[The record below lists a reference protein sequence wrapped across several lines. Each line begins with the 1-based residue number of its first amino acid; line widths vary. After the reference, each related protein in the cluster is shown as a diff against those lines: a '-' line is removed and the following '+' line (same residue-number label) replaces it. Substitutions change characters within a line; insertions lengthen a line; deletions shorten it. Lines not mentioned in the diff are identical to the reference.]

1 MNMDNLIN
9 FPNYLTN
16 FAIYFL
22 IFSSMFTSFVSA
34 AFGIGGGAI
43 SIGLLAIFLNPIYLL
58 PVHGAVQIGSNFGRM
73 MLMLKD
79 VQKDPILPFLIGSCI
94 GSGLGGALF
103 IQFPSWC
110 IKLIVGIFI
119 LWTVFGK
126 IPEIKSKYMVFG
138 GVFSSFLTM
147 FFGATGP
154 FIAAMVKTM
163 KLDPLRHLATHSTL
177 MTIQHIIKVI
187 VFGFIGFSFGEYFH
201 LIIIMVLSG
210 FLGTYIG
217 KKVLINFGTKYF
229 KVVLNIILTIISINL
244 IINSLSI
251 GFFKN
256 NIF

>member
-1 MNMDNLIN
+1 MNIENLMN
-9 FPNYLTN
+9 FPSDLSI

-22 IFSSMFTSFVSA
+22 ILSSMFTSFVSA

-43 SIGLLAIFLNPIYLL
+43 FLGLLAIYLNPLYLL

-73 MLMLKD
+73 ILMIKA
-79 VQKDPILPFLIGSCI
+79 VKKQPIIPFLIGSCI
-94 GSGLGGALF
+94 GSAFGGALF
-103 IQFPSWC
+103 IQFPSW
-110 IKLIVGIFI
+110 LIQLMVAGFI

-126 IPEIKSKYMVFG
+126 IPAIKLRYIIFG

-163 KLDPLRHLATHSTL
+163 KLEPLQHIATHSAL

-187 VFGFIGFSFGEYFH
+187 VFGLIGFSFGEYLY
-201 LIIIMVLSG
+201 LIIIMILSG

-217 KKVLINFGTKYF
+217 KKVLISFGKKYF
-229 KVVLNIILTIISINL
+229 KIILNAILTLISLNL
-244 IINSLSI
+244 IINSLRI
-251 GFFKN
+251 GLM
-256 NIF
+256 